1 MKQISGRCNA
11 LFIRPARKL
20 YLHIPCIFHR
30 GGFNKIS
37 VCISSFL
44 VSSFTAVSRH
54 HQRHYSLEEFQAK
67 TARTWLGNEVV
78 LNIAV
83 LRYFTLIHIALLI
96 NYRHKVFYF
105 FFFKY
110 FIFFANIFTFITRN
124 YNFLTLFNINVI
136 IDVTSNFIEKE
147 F

>member
-1 MKQISGRCNA
+1 MCKWKWWKGTQERCLWKSRAGVVKQISGRCNA

-37 VCISSFL
+37 VSISSFL
-44 VSSFTAVSRH
+44 VSSFTTVSRH

-67 TARTWLGNEVV
+67 TARTWLDNAVV

-105 FFFKY
+105 FFLNISSSLR
-110 FIFFANIFTFITRN
+110 IFSR
-124 YNFLTLFNINVI
+124 L
-136 IDVTSNFIEKE
+136 
-147 F
+147 